1 MEWFKQLDAQALLA
15 FNLIL
20 SVAMTV
26 ILIVTRLGLGTAAGR
41 VDMWLVGALLLLA
54 ARLAVPL
61 QQGFAAEESAIQ
73 ASDFVFPIFLAGL
86 YWQAEGMLGLLPR
99 RRSVKRVIAISTAL
113 AVVGGIAQSRFDERL
128 LPALFAAVN
137 LLLVR
142 NAVLLGRRF
151 WGGRLLALTAAVLL
165 TFNVVVATASD
176 HSPEQIGRRAL
187 MLEMV
192 WALFS
197 TAGFLQC
204 LYQDIRDRLAAAAV
218 TDALTGALNRT
229 GLMPMLR
236 RDIEQAKRGIPLS
249 IVLCDLDHF
258 KSINDT
264 HGHPVGDQ
272 VLQRFSTIAKTCLR
286 SSDLLGRWGGEEF
299 LLVLPKSSVEEA
311 SAVADR
317 VRQAIAASES
327 SPKFT
332 FSAGIACA
340 GEPRVHYDL
349 EELLS
354 VADQR
359 LYVAKRTRNTVV
371 STD

>member
-1 MEWFKQLDAQALLA
+1 
-15 FNLIL
+15 
-20 SVAMTV
+20 
-26 ILIVTRLGLGTAAGR
+26 
-41 VDMWLVGALLLLA
+41 
-54 ARLAVPL
+54 
-61 QQGFAAEESAIQ
+61 
-73 ASDFVFPIFLAGL
+73 
-86 YWQAEGMLGLLPR
+86 
-99 RRSVKRVIAISTAL
+99 
-113 AVVGGIAQSRFDERL
+113 
-128 LPALFAAVN
+128 
-137 LLLVR
+137 
-142 NAVLLGRRF
+142 
-151 WGGRLLALTAAVLL
+151 
-165 TFNVVVATASD
+165 
-176 HSPEQIGRRAL
+176 

-327 SPKFT
+327 NPKFT

-340 GEPRVHYDL
+340 DESRVHYDL